1 MLSGNKI
8 MRFRVFQSLKFQFI
22 FYFLLF
28 SFVPLVIFSVLGFF
42 LNQNIIENIHK
53 TNLRHNSV
61 RVSKQLHNFFSGRD
75 ELAKSI
81 YLIYITDHDN
91 SEQLMKNSEFYA
103 IFDSLELAI
112 FRSGSVVFQTLNN
125 YEKIAYMQKA
135 LNNFDYT
142 LIILPNNNIFYKTK
156 INDQYT
162 VFQSIKLNTISSILD
177 FSDPSVHAKLVSRS
191 GNYSIS
197 GQGIKFEQKAQQRVS
212 LNQGNDAF
220 LMQINEIDND
230 LILFSYKAKS
240 GIDSELISFLSD
252 ILIAN
257 LIIGLLVL
265 LGAIFFS
272 KKIITPIES
281 LVNAVKKISKGD
293 LDESIS
299 VESEDEIKTLADEFE
314 KMRLR
319 LKESYVGLENKI
331 EERTQALRD
340 AQFQISHQEKMASL
354 GLLAAGVAHE
364 IGNPLTSISS
374 MAQIIKR
381 KVKDQNFVEYLNTIL
396 KNIERIR
403 KIVRELVDFA
413 RPSSY
418 EAADT
423 DINEIIRNAV
433 GIVKYDRRA
442 KSINIDLEL
451 DNKLPT
457 VFLVSDQLL
466 QVFINMLINAVD
478 ALTEDRN
485 RIVIR
490 SQKQGPDIVI
500 QFEDEGVGIE
510 PENVSK
516 IFEPFY
522 TTKRVGKGTGLGLS
536 VSYGIIKNLNGRI
549 DVESEPGRGSV
560 FTITLPRKQ
569 E

>member
-1 MLSGNKI
+1 M
-8 MRFRVFQSLKFQFI
+8 
-22 FYFLLF
+22 
-28 SFVPLVIFSVLGFF
+28 
-42 LNQNIIENIHK
+42 
-53 TNLRHNSV
+53 
-61 RVSKQLHNFFSGRD
+61 D
-75 ELAKSI
+75 
-81 YLIYITDHDN
+81 
-91 SEQLMKNSEFYA
+91 SEFYA

-162 VFQSIKLNTISSILD
+162 VFQSLKLNTISSILD

-331 EERTQALRD
+331 EERTRSE
-340 AQFQISHQEKMASL
+340 FC
-354 GLLAAGVAHE
+354 
-364 IGNPLTSISS
+364 
-374 MAQIIKR
+374 
-381 KVKDQNFVEYLNTIL
+381 
-396 KNIERIR
+396 RI
-403 KIVRELVDFA
+403 F
-413 RPSSY
+413 
-418 EAADT
+418 
-423 DINEIIRNAV
+423 
-433 GIVKYDRRA
+433 KYHF
-442 KSINIDLEL
+442 K
-451 DNKLPT
+451 K
-457 VFLVSDQLL
+457 
-466 QVFINMLINAVD
+466 
-478 ALTEDRN
+478 
-485 RIVIR
+485 
-490 SQKQGPDIVI
+490 
-500 QFEDEGVGIE
+500 
-510 PENVSK
+510 
-516 IFEPFY
+516 Y
-522 TTKRVGKGTGLGLS
+522 
-536 VSYGIIKNLNGRI
+536 
-549 DVESEPGRGSV
+549 
-560 FTITLPRKQ
+560 
-569 E
+569 